1 MRKRRSVGERGVVSS
16 EEEEEEMVEVVGRE
30 VQDETVE
37 RREVYFSDWEAVR
50 GGGGCGWE
58 EGSG

>member
-1 MRKRRSVGERGVVSS
+1 MRKRRSVGERRVVSEGG
-16 EEEEEEMVEVVGRE
+16 EEGEEVVGRE
-30 VQDETVE
+30 VQEETVE
-37 RREVYFSDWEAVR
+37 RREVYFSDWEAVS